1 MPRRREQQP
10 GLERTPRRL
19 EAARWSCRIAMGPC
33 DAAPAASTQR
43 LAAITALS
51 TSVRGGGGSMQYRYP
66 RRGHQQLGGGNGS
79 SSSNIFNSMLGRNC
93 CDVPNALHLAGT
105 HARPCAVA
113 RVRRELKAVWTSD
126 GILAKW
132 EETSQGKK
140 RKVRAMRASTNDF
153 ERFQIQVAKSKRS
166 AIRKSK

>member
-1 MPRRREQQP
+1 MPRRSEQQP

-19 EAARWSCRIAMGPC
+19 EAARCFCRIAMDPC

-79 SSSNIFNSMLGRNC
+79 SSSNIFTSMLGRKR

>member
-1 MPRRREQQP
+1 M
-10 GLERTPRRL
+10 
-19 EAARWSCRIAMGPC
+19 A
-33 DAAPAASTQR
+33 
-43 LAAITALS
+43 
-51 TSVRGGGGSMQYRYP
+51 
-66 RRGHQQLGGGNGS
+66 GGGNGS
-79 SSSNIFNSMLGRNC
+79 SISSVFKSVLGRRQMQRRT
-93 CDVPNALHLAGT
+93 NALHLAGT
-105 HARPCAVA
+105 HALPCAVA

-126 GILAKW
+126 GIMAKW

>member
-1 MPRRREQQP
+1 
-10 GLERTPRRL
+10 
-19 EAARWSCRIAMGPC
+19 
-33 DAAPAASTQR
+33 
-43 LAAITALS
+43 
-51 TSVRGGGGSMQYRYP
+51 
-66 RRGHQQLGGGNGS
+66 
-79 SSSNIFNSMLGRNC
+79 MLGRNC
-93 CDVPNALHLAGT
+93 CDVPNTLHLAGT